1 MSFGAAD
8 FVDACEFLGEG
19 LGPEVAGTGGV
30 DIAERTALLAG
41 AIVGSNEDDRIRQ
54 HACLLEETDEARQ
67 VPIGMVEHGRI
78 GRLQA
83 GEETPFVGAVVL
95 PGLHAVVPWRQARRW
110 RHDARRLLALD
121 PEKTLGI
128 PAVLENR
135 IVALDELEGRLM
147 RRMAR
152 PEREPQEPWR
162 VGLLCRVPGQEGSR
176 LIDEVSGQVG
186 AAFEGPRSID

>member
-54 HACLLEETDEARQ
+54 HACLVEESHEAGQ

-83 GEETPFVGAVVL
+83 GEETPLVGAVVL
-95 PGLHAVVPWRQARRW
+95 PGLHAVVPWRQARRC
-110 RHDARRLLALD
+110 RHDARGLLPLY

-162 VGLLCRVPGQEGSR
+162 VGLLCRVPGQETDR
-176 LIDEVSGQVG
+176 LIDEVSCQVV
-186 AAFEGPRSID
+186 AAL

>member
-54 HACLLEETDEARQ
+54 HACLLEESHEAGQ

-83 GEETPFVGAVVL
+83 GG
-95 PGLHAVVPWRQARRW
+95 
-110 RHDARRLLALD
+110 
-121 PEKTLGI
+121 EKPPLR
-128 PAVLENR
+128 A
-135 IVALDELEGRLM
+135 
-147 RRMAR
+147 
-152 PEREPQEPWR
+152 
-162 VGLLCRVPGQEGSR
+162 VGLPSPPPLVSWGAGGGAPADAPG
-176 LIDEVSGQVG
+176 
-186 AAFEGPRSID
+186 P